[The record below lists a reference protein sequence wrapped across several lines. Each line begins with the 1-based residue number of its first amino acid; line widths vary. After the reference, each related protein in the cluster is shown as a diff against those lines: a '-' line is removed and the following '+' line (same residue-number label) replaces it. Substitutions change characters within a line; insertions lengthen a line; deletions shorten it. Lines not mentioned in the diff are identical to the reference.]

1 MSEALAL
8 DSGTQLL
15 QQLVTL
21 LTAQKAVST
30 TPTTTYAHGPGG
42 LLSAPGLSKD
52 IINAMLLP
60 HMGVQSRL
68 PSYPS
73 NEANPLYAILTGV
86 TATSGSEPT
95 GVCDDPPVAHDP
107 RV

>member
-1 MSEALAL
+1 MTEAL
-8 DSGTQLL
+8 DTGTALL
-15 QQLVTL
+15 QQLVGL

-30 TPTTTYAHGPGG
+30 TPTTTYAHGNGG

-68 PSYPS
+68 P
-73 NEANPLYAILTGV
+73 ATR
-86 TATSGSEPT
+86 ATSRTRCTPS
-95 GVCDDPPVAHDP
+95 
-107 RV
+107 